1 MNSDLDR
8 QAGPT
13 YVAQGASGLVFN
25 VHRLTA
31 GAIGVIV
38 AGLLTGANTGIQVLA
53 AKGSAPLGLTVPLG
67 VILVICAAIT
77 VACTNAIVARSV
89 VTEIVENRH
98 QTLGEGFAF
107 VRANITTILLYP
119 LAFLGLILAA
129 NLAMGL
135 LTFISAIPVVGNVL
149 YGLILFPICLF
160 LAIAALVL
168 ALIFGVTAFVFPG
181 HVAVEQASV
190 GSTIRDLIRL
200 ARSRWASLIGSQ
212 LIAVIAALCLGAI
225 LLVIGMTGV
234 ISGVSLWGVVQ
245 LSSRIYR
252 FDLDDLPRLLMEIG
266 QEGDAAAFGAGM
278 VAFWLAIFGLALL
291 SFLPTYMSTA
301 GALVYLTALGKTQ
314 ASSAPVLSQS
324 QSQSQSP
331 APTTAFSAVTLEDI
345 GGAAGGRSVA
355 VLAQGIRIGRGQD
368 CDVVVNSEYVS
379 SAHVLIVPIEGGRL
393 SVQDL
398 KSTNGT
404 FVNDARIT
412 TADVGAGDVIRL
424 GSDPN
429 ARFTIRA

>member
-13 YVAQGASGLVFN
+13 YAAQGASGLVFN

-31 GAIGVIV
+31 GAMGVIV
-38 AGLLTGANTGIQVLA
+38 AGLLVGANTGIQVLA

-67 VILVICAAIT
+67 VILVICAAVT

-89 VTEIVENRH
+89 VAEIAENRP

-135 LTFISAIPVVGNVL
+135 LTFISAIPVVGNVI
-149 YGLILFPICLF
+149 YGLILFPICVF

-212 LIAVIAALCLGAI
+212 LLAVIAALFLGMI
-225 LLVIGMTGV
+225 LLVIGVTGV

-252 FDLDDLPRLLMEIG
+252 FDLDDLPRLLAAVG
-266 QEGDAAAFGAGM
+266 QEGDGAAFGAAM
-278 VAFWLAIFGLALL
+278 VTFWLVIFGLALL

-301 GALVYLTALGKTQ
+301 GALVYLTSLGKTQ

-324 QSQSQSP
+324 S
-331 APTTAFSAVTLEDI
+331 APTTAFSAVTLEDV

-355 VLAQGIRIGRGQD
+355 VPAQGIRIGRGQD

-429 ARFTIRA
+429 ARFTIRV

>member
-25 VHRLTA
+25 VHRLTT

-38 AGLLTGANTGIQVLA
+38 AGLLVGANTGIQVLA

-67 VILVICAAIT
+67 VILVICAAVT

-89 VTEIVENRH
+89 VAEIAENRP

-135 LTFISAIPVVGNVL
+135 LTFISAIPVVGNVI
-149 YGLILFPICLF
+149 YGLILFPICVF

-168 ALIFGVTAFVFPG
+168 ALVFAVTTFVFPG

-212 LIAVIAALCLGAI
+212 LLAVIAALFLGMI

-245 LSSRIYR
+245 LSSRIQR
-252 FDLDDLPRLLMEIG
+252 FDLGDLPRLLTEVG
-266 QEGDAAAFGAGM
+266 QEGDAAAFGAAM
-278 VAFWLAIFGLALL
+278 VTFWLAIFGLALL

-324 QSQSQSP
+324 QSP

-345 GGAAGGRSVA
+345 GGAAGRRSVA
-355 VLAQGIRIGRGQD
+355 VPAKGVRIGRGHD
-368 CDVVVNSEYVS
+368 CDVVVDSEYVS

>member
-8 QAGPT
+8 RAGPT

-38 AGLLTGANTGIQVLA
+38 AGVFVGANMGIQILA
-53 AKGSAPLGLTVPLG
+53 AKGSAPPGLTLPLG
-67 VILVICAAIT
+67 FILVICAAVT
-77 VACTNAIVARSV
+77 VSCTNAIVARSV
-89 VTEIVENRH
+89 VTEIVEHRS
-98 QTLGEGFAF
+98 QTLGEGIAF
-107 VRANITTILLYP
+107 VRRNIKTILLYP
-119 LAFLGLILAA
+119 LAFLGLILSA

-135 LTFISAIPVVGNVL
+135 LTFISAIPLVGNVL
-149 YGLILFPICLF
+149 YGLILFPICVL

-168 ALIFGVTAFVFPG
+168 ALVFWVTAFVFPG

-212 LIAVIAALCLGAI
+212 LLAVIAALFLGAI

-252 FDLDDLPRLLMEIG
+252 FDLDDLPRLLMEVG
-266 QEGDAAAFGAGM
+266 QEGDAAAFGAAM

-291 SFLPTYMSTA
+291 SFLPTYMATA
-301 GALVYLTALGKTQ
+301 GALVYLTVLGKTQ
-314 ASSAPVLSQS
+314 ASPAPVISQAA
-324 QSQSQSP
+324 
-331 APTTAFSAVTLEDI
+331 APTTAFSAVTLEDT

-355 VLAQGIRIGRGQD
+355 VPAQGIRIGRGHD
-368 CDVVVNSEYVS
+368 CDVVVDSEYVS

-404 FVNDARIT
+404 FVNDVRIT
-412 TADVGAGDVIRL
+412 TADAGAGDVIRL
-424 GSDPN
+424 GSDPD